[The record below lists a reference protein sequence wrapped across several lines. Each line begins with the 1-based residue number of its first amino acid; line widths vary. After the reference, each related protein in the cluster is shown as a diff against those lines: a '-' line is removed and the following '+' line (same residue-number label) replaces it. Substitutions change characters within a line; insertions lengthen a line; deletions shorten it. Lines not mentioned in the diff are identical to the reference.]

1 MRYHK
6 SMDDNNKFNFDEVLF
21 NMIKNAIK
29 QASFE
34 MYEDTQ
40 EMFSESKELMEAQL
54 EALIDDVEE
63 PKMLSLDRMQ
73 EMVEDYQEMGT
84 FADVM
89 DNIGYFKTTQDVV
102 SLLTTPS
109 KYSKQYM
116 LWVELGR
123 PTIEDKMYEKFG
135 QAVWSR
141 ENLE

>member
-1 MRYHK
+1 
-6 SMDDNNKFNFDEVLF
+6 MDDNNQFNFDEVLF

-34 MYEDTQ
+34 MYQDTQ
-40 EMFSESKELMEAQL
+40 DMFEDSKELMEAQL
-54 EALIDDVEE
+54 EAIIEDVEE
-63 PKMLSLDRMQ
+63 PKTLTIERMQ
-73 EMVEDYQEMGT
+73 EMVDDYKEMGN

-102 SLLTTPS
+102 RLLTTPQA
-109 KYSKQYM
+109 YRRQYL

-123 PTIEDKMYEKFG
+123 PTLNDEMYEKFG

>member
-1 MRYHK
+1 
-6 SMDDNNKFNFDEVLF
+6 MDDNNQFNFDEVLF

-34 MYEDTQ
+34 MYQDTQ
-40 EMFSESKELMEAQL
+40 DMFEDSKELMEAQL
-54 EALIDDVEE
+54 EAIIEEVEE
-63 PKMLSLDRMQ
+63 PKTLTIERMQ
-73 EMVEDYQEMGT
+73 ELVDDYKEMGN

-102 SLLTTPS
+102 RLLTTPQA
-109 KYSKQYM
+109 YRRQYL

-123 PTIEDKMYEKFG
+123 PTLNDEMYEKFG
-135 QAVWSR
+135 QVVWSR